1 MYNSYNKVSDPDKSY
16 EKNIGQDEVTRT
28 TNKLLEDF
36 KQNYVKGS
44 GNDFVSDAITNMIVC
59 CRTYEKIFEGF
70 IIVSQ
75 LNKLPQELIEG
86 FVKWSNGQLEELKE
100 KIQEIDKRR
109 DMR

>member
-1 MYNSYNKVSDPDKSY
+1 MSDIDKSY
-16 EKNIGQDEVTRT
+16 KENIGLDEVTKR

-36 KQNYVKGS
+36 KHNYVKGS
-44 GNDFVSDAITNMIVC
+44 GNDFVSDAITNMVVC
-59 CRTYEKIFEGF
+59 CKTYEKIFEGF

-75 LNKLPQELIEG
+75 INKLPHELIEG